1 MRMRQGKRRKKNSP
15 LSLNHLMGLRLSSL
29 TDIVIVTWHN
39 GLINE
44 DDSAR
49 KQSLM
54 KAASK
59 TSDKNTSPDEAAAD
73 YSTSK
78 DELFFDQLKDQFAFF
93 YALTMVAMY
102 AYKQAR
108 KARQQEIEADD
119 TAKL

>member
-1 MRMRQGKRRKKNSP
+1 
-15 LSLNHLMGLRLSSL
+15 MGLTLSSL
-29 TDIVIVTWHN
+29 TDTVIVKWHN
-39 GLINE
+39 GLITE

-49 KQSLM
+49 KCSLM
-54 KAASK
+54 KAPSQTA
-59 TSDKNTSPDEAAAD
+59 DKNTSPDEAAAD

-93 YALTMVAMY
+93 YALTMVAMD

-119 TAKL
+119 AAKL

>member
-1 MRMRQGKRRKKNSP
+1 
-15 LSLNHLMGLRLSSL
+15 
-29 TDIVIVTWHN
+29 
-39 GLINE
+39 
-44 DDSAR
+44 
-49 KQSLM
+49 M

-93 YALTMVAMY
+93 YALTMVAMD